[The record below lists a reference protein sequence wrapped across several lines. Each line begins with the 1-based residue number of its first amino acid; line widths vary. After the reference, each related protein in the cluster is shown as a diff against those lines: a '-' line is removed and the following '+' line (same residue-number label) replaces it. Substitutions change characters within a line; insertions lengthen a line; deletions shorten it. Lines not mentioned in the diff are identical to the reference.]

1 MLFFFLKRGVSKD
14 VLSFFLFGVFGSRK
28 IHYLYFFLSFFQNTG
43 FLKSRPRGLK
53 VSFSMFK
60 HKVNNLESL
69 AMRVR
74 FSELGPAKF
83 LCISTSFKCTRRP
96 SGRVDALRKSQPGL
110 PPSLPG
116 TSTASGKEVPS
127 FGVKQFFSIY
137 ICEWNWA
144 LPNFVFVSTHFT
156 VSFSFSFFLALSRGF
171 LTSTD

>member
-14 VLSFFLFGVFGSRK
+14 VLSFFFGVFGSRK
-28 IHYLYFFLSFFQNTG
+28 IHYLYVLSFFQNTG

-53 VSFSMFK
+53 VSFSMLK

-83 LCISTSFKCTRRP
+83 LCISTSFRCTRRP

-116 TSTASGKEVPS
+116 TSTARGKEGPS
-127 FGVKQFFSIY
+127 FGVKQFFFLY
-137 ICEWNWA
+137 T
-144 LPNFVFVSTHFT
+144 FVFVIGPCQIM
-156 VSFSFSFFLALSRGF
+156 FLSPHISLFLVALSRG
-171 LTSTD
+171 LLSSTD